1 MSFCYPSSP
10 RKLAMT
16 VACFASGAALFA
28 IGIHFSYLNV
38 APQQARTKA
47 RNDFVKERL
56 RQKQGKFM
64 WTPHPRKVIEN
75 HSLAGRGIS
84 LDIHPDDPP
93 ATHKPHS
100 PALTNCVTRLT
111 ALFDARYGWSFRMDL
126 TDKVHMNPL
135 FDFMKRE
142 NESFTLYKRFVK
154 LYKRV
159 IVPCTDSSFTA
170 SALSAFL
177 DLVQFDKPD
186 EELETDLLAFL
197 SGVDIFATNDH
208 YDLCSPIIMYFHPRR
223 VSQFTEHG
231 ARNQCGA
238 QDFQPDASAT
248 HETNLGPPPIR
259 ITLKELCIIKLTAMF
274 DVRYGNNFRR
284 ALMMRVLTNPLF
296 EFLFFRRVSLSPQL
310 ESMDPTEIRFNI
322 FYVLVKAYE
331 RVLLPSKELRKRD
344 DARMGAVLDVFF
356 NILQLK
362 KKLDGEVE
370 AAMINLHAFV
380 FGVDCFSHIGVAAFS
395 AIMPPPERFS
405 VMMKPDMLVQLP
417 LGFQRFS
424 DQYQCLGDYLSL
436 PPPIHQPGSP
446 YHLESLQRR
455 VMMNPWFNFS
465 LHYDSR
471 YTFYEALRAA
481 YSSVLNHSKKLKKSD
496 ACRKTV
502 LEDFFNLVQLE
513 RLEEEA
519 AMIDLHAFVFGIDC
533 LAHMENVQYSAVM
546 SEPEHPSVMI
556 NRQTHTQPSLR
567 IPVSEC
573 PVQRQGVV
581 PLRRRRTYKFLF
593 GLGRIT
599 LKQLGVL
606 KFTAMFVA
614 RYGLHFCR
622 DLMKKVGGIYEF
634 EFMEPSNSKFA
645 LYDEVLDA
653 YSRVIRPCDDAC
665 TADVVA
671 GFLRRLELEKLY
683 VDGESNIDMHAF
695 SSGVEYFA
703 DKEDVGYCDLVP
715 PAEPLLCI
723 MKEIPP
729 LRYGCSME
737 KMQTARSGERESR
750 GKETKG
756 PYWIMIRVSG
766 ADDYGGV
773 FEIGKMGELSLSD
786 KVASLKKRIG
796 LTIQIPAHRQML
808 SGKAGVLEDNRSLA
822 HYNVGAGEILTV
834 SW

>member
-1 MSFCYPSSP
+1 DIEE
-10 RKLAMT
+10 
-16 VACFASGAALFA
+16 A
-28 IGIHFSYLNV
+28 IKISR
-38 APQQARTKA
+38 RTIDIS
-47 RNDFVKERL
+47 R
-56 RQKQGKFM
+56 FM

-100 PALTNCVTRLT
+100 PAFTYCVTRLS
-111 ALFDARYGWSFRMDL
+111 ALFVARYGWSFGLDL
-126 TDKVHMNPL
+126 IEKVGKIPL
-135 FDFMKRE
+135 FDFMKRD
-142 NESFTLYKRFVK
+142 NESFSYKHFVK

-159 IVPCTDSSFTA
+159 IVPCTDSSITA

-177 DLVQFDKPD
+177 DLVQFDKPE
-186 EELETDLLAFL
+186 EELETALPDLLAFL
-197 SGVDIFATNDH
+197 AGVDIFATNDH
-208 YDLCSPIIMYFHPRR
+208 YHLCCPIITYFHPRR
-223 VSQFTEHG
+223 VSQLTEHG

-238 QDFQPDASAT
+238 QDIQPDASAT

-274 DVRYGNNFRR
+274 EVRYGNSFRR

-296 EFLFFRRVSLSPQL
+296 EFLFFRRVSLSPQP

-344 DARMGAVLDVFF
+344 VARMGAVLDLFF

-370 AAMINLHAFV
+370 AAMISLHAFV

-436 PPPIHQPGSP
+436 PPPIHQPLSFRVPPTGISLKQLLIIKLTVQFEVRFGSVFF
-446 YHLESLQRR
+446 YDLMER
-455 VMMNPWFNFS
+455 VMMNPWFNFL
-465 LHYDSR
+465 LHYDTL
-471 YTFYEALRAA
+471 YTFYEGLGAA
-481 YSSVLNHSKKLKKSD
+481 YSSVLKRSKKLKKSD

-519 AMIDLHAFVFGIDC
+519 AMIDLHAFVFGVDC

-556 NRQTHTQPSLR
+556 NRQTHTQPPLR

-599 LKQLGVL
+599 LKKLGVL

-634 EFMEPSNSKFA
+634 EFMEPTNSKFA

-671 GFLRRLELEKLY
+671 GFLSRLELKKLY

-695 SSGVEYFA
+695 SSGVDYFA

-715 PAEPLLCI
+715 PAEPLLSI

-737 KMQTARSGERESR
+737 KMQTARSGEREAKR
-750 GKETKG
+750 RKFDALVPEDQFLAQNPG
-756 PYWIMIRVSG
+756 PYWIRIRVSG

-773 FEIGKMGELSLSD
+773 FEIGNMGELSLSD
-786 KVASLKKRIG
+786 KVASLKMRIG